1 MNWID
6 YTIFVVLFFAAILG
20 LANGPVIQ
28 FLRIGCLL
36 VSFFT
41 AIFFHGILS
50 NMLKGIFT
58 LLTANLLSYF
68 TIFGV
73 AFIVTYILTD
83 IVKRLI
89 GQWNM
94 GVGLRLFGALLGILK
109 GLVFCGVI
117 IFGVLLF
124 CSKPT
129 HDKVNASKTATQ
141 IGRGMQ
147 TIASIIP
154 ESVVNKIKGYTEKIE
169 GGRKSNDAKGT
180 KEQEFKS
187 SP

>member
-6 YTIFVVLFFAAILG
+6 YTIFIVLFFAAILG

-36 VSFFT
+36 ISFFT

-68 TIFGV
+68 IIFGV
-73 AFIVTYILTD
+73 AFIITYILTD

-89 GQWNM
+89 GQWSM

-124 CSKPT
+124 CSKST
-129 HDKVNASKTATQ
+129 CNKVNTSKIAAQ
-141 IGRGMQ
+141 IGKGMQ
-147 TIASIIP
+147 TIVSVIP
-154 ESVVNKIKGYTEKIE
+154 ENVSSKIKGYTESIK
-169 GGRKSNDAKGT
+169 KKNLSKDT
-180 KEQEFKS
+180 KPAED
-187 SP
+187 